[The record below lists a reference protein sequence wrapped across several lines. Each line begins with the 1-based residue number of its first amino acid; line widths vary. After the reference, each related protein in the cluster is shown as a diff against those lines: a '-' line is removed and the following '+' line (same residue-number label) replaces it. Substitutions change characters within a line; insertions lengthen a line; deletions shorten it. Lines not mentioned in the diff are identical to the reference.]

1 MSETRPYKTSPHL
14 LAQVIDK
21 GSSLLEGLVVGVYAE
36 SKLGIA
42 VCVLMSTEDFCRWR
56 QGLQL

>member
-1 MSETRPYKTSPHL
+1 MSEMRPWKTGPHL
-14 LAQVIDK
+14 LAEVIDK
-21 GSSLLEGLVVGVYAE
+21 GSSLLEGLVVRVYAE

-42 VCVLMSTEDFCRWR
+42 LCVLMSTEDFSRWR